1 MRKTKIGLPISQPKN
16 KSQDEKVKDVIL
28 KKNVL
33 IEDTEK
39 FNASSVRSNAIPF
52 DNDTGIISNSPEI
65 LFFSSFE
72 PAYNDEGLLN
82 KTGEILQA
90 KQESLF
96 ISANKSL
103 KDVIDSSIF
112 TDIQS
117 YASGTRDEI
126 KEFCDNF
133 IADSND
139 LIAQMENIRKNLD
152 PLYPNLVPYDDKGKV
167 DLNAALKEY
176 PGGIDVFPKQ
186 VGNVIGDEDTI
197 KFWTS
202 TKVWLQMCREVK
214 EILARG
220 YPSNLLSNSTSV
232 KPVINSSYKNPYKLT
247 PANSANIKKFTWNKK
262 TFISPSINDVAILA
276 KEGFDNAVDSY
287 KVLFSKNIFSS
298 KIFSNSDSFE
308 ESIGRLAYLLCKEHV
323 YSSKMM
329 KNSSFAAQ
337 YGYDIGTR
345 TDAINIWD
353 YIIGSSGADIT
364 DISSSPL
371 GNGNSLVSIAQ
382 TADNGS
388 EILTFEDRYIT
399 DDVGLKRQ
407 GTVITPGMYY
417 YVESSLN
424 TVNNTFDTTRIDSL
438 LSKLNTAE
446 STFKIMLESMV
457 FKLTPSSVSSPSGE
471 GKNQTIEARN
481 RAINSI
487 KNYNKTSTE
496 GELLG
501 LVKMLSN
508 PIDLVRK
515 IENEILAESP
525 LMNRGVVT
533 AEESKAGESVIFGP
547 MYTNLL
553 WSRDVDGVFITNSAN
568 KPTDISWLLISLA
581 ADDTHLKTLIF
592 MRTIATLINQLENV
606 VATKEVQEY
615 TGDEFGYDEQ
625 GNVVSNPQ
633 VTVTKDITIKTLL
646 SEAII
651 KRIIEI
657 TSTQTADPN
666 SFNASVYINDV
677 KDALDGVIPKGLE
690 MLDNI
695 VNVMK
700 QIDINN
706 WFMTNSTGNQGDINN
721 TFYSGIPKSTYYAAF
736 FELCMLMIHAA
747 NPERIMS
754 YSDSYYGC
762 FSTKKVNQ
770 HVISGFKQNSGEII
784 AVYQMD
790 KILSACEKM
799 IYEQIK
805 YVRKSTNTAYA
816 LIKNLKK
823 QFSSYKDSLA
833 SGKFSVF
840 LASINSTLKN
850 SSLSKYLLTKEQLQL
865 VNSCLKDTSN
875 RCSLNYSSPLKE
887 VAPYF
892 YEIKDNPD
900 LDLILPLEDIHLPSW
915 NFWLKN
921 FLNEGRFRQ
930 SEGFNKKIIS
940 IGIPPKL
947 QRRLQISASSIVSKT
962 NRKSLIKL
970 RIYRY
975 DMLKP
980 DLVHLPKTLLFDFEL
995 FNSKLLSTYTAD
1007 PATIQSQNPNISPE
1021 DPEYNSKV
1029 LKSLFADKTVLSAK
1043 YDFLPTEEKIIL
1055 FNSHYESF
1063 LFELYLKFISD
1074 SSFDEQKYYRYS
1086 QLPRPPDNLGILSQV
1101 SSRTS
1106 FNKFFINHTFMA
1118 KPEDLKSDLISP
1130 RKFDRVYHTI
1140 IDPDDFTVDLN
1151 LTSPDVFQKYLS
1163 KGDVIN
1169 SANGSYVRKKT
1180 DVNEITFDKY
1190 FVSIE
1195 SYGES
1200 ATAT

>member
-1 MRKTKIGLPISQPKN
+1 MAKTKIGLPASQPKSKDQN
-16 KSQDEKVKDVIL
+16 EKAKDVII
-28 KKNVL
+28 KSNVL
-33 IEDTEK
+33 TENTEK

-52 DNDTGIISNSPEI
+52 DNDTGIISSSPEI
-65 LFFSSFE
+65 LFFSAFE
-72 PAYNDEGLLN
+72 PVYNDEGALN

-90 KQESLF
+90 KQESLLV
-96 ISANKSL
+96 SANRSI
-103 KDVIDSSIF
+103 KDLLDSEIF
-112 TDIQS
+112 ADIQS
-117 YASGTRDEI
+117 YASGTREQI
-126 KEFCDNF
+126 KDFCDSF

-139 LIAQMENIRKNLD
+139 LISQMENIRRNLD
-152 PLYPNLVPYDDKGKV
+152 PLYPNLLPYDDKGKV
-167 DLNAALKEY
+167 DLDAALKEY
-176 PGGIDVFPKQ
+176 PGGIDVFPKK
-186 VGNVIGDEDTI
+186 VGNVIGDEENI

-202 TKVWLQMCREVK
+202 TKVWLQMCRELK
-214 EILARG
+214 EILAKG

-247 PANSANIKKFTWNKK
+247 SANSSNIKKFEWNKK
-262 TFISPSINDVAILA
+262 TFIAPSINDLSILA
-276 KEGFDNAVDSY
+276 KDGFDNAVSLY

-329 KNSSFAAQ
+329 KTSSFANQ
-337 YGYDIGTR
+337 YGYAIGTR
-345 TDAINIWD
+345 NNAINIWD

-382 TADNGS
+382 TVDNNS
-388 EILTFEDRYIT
+388 EILTFEDRYIA

-407 GTVITPGMYY
+407 GAVITPGMYY

-424 TVNNTFDTTRIDSL
+424 TVNNTFDTTRINSL
-438 LSKLNTAE
+438 LSKLDIAE
-446 STFKIMLESMV
+446 STFKIILENMIFRLS
-457 FKLTPSSVSSPSGE
+457 PSSVSSATGN
-471 GKNQTIEARN
+471 GKNQMTEARN
-481 RAINSI
+481 RAVNSI
-487 KNYNKTSTE
+487 KNYNKASTE

-508 PIDLVRK
+508 PIDLIRK

-525 LMNRGVVT
+525 LMNRGVVK
-533 AEESKAGESVIFGP
+533 AEESKAGDTVIFGP

-553 WSRDVDGVFITNSAN
+553 WSRDTDGVFVTNSTN
-568 KPTDISWLLISLA
+568 KPVDVSWLLISLA
-581 ADDTHLKTLIF
+581 ADDVHLKTLIF
-592 MRTIATLINQLENV
+592 MRTMAMLVNQLESF

-646 SEAII
+646 SDAII
-651 KRIIEI
+651 KRVTEI
-657 TSTQTADPN
+657 TNSQITDPN
-666 SFNASVYINDV
+666 ANASVYVNNV
-677 KDALDGVIPKGLE
+677 KEALDGVTPKGLE
-690 MLDNI
+690 MLDN
-695 VNVMK
+695 VVKVMK
-700 QIDINN
+700 QIDITN
-706 WFMTNSTGNQGDINN
+706 WFMTSTTTNQGDSST

-747 NPERIMS
+747 NPERITS
-754 YSDSYYGC
+754 CSDPYYGY
-762 FSTKKVNQ
+762 FVTKKVND

-784 AVYQMD
+784 TVYQMD
-790 KILSACEKM
+790 KILTASEKM

-805 YVRKSTNTAYA
+805 YVRKSTNTVYA
-816 LIKNLKK
+816 LVKNLKK
-823 QFSSYKDSLA
+823 QFSYFKDSLE
-833 SGKFSVF
+833 SGKFKTF
-840 LASINSTLKN
+840 LDNVSEALKN
-850 SSLSKYLLTKEQLQL
+850 KSLSKYLLTKEQLQL
-865 VNSCLKDTSN
+865 VNSCLKDISTRS
-875 RCSLNYSSPLKE
+875 SLSYSSPLKE

-892 YEIKDNPD
+892 YGIKDNSD
-900 LDLILPLEDIHLPSW
+900 LDLVLPLEDIHLSAW

-921 FLNEGRFRQ
+921 FLNEGKFRQ

-947 QRRLQISASSIVSKT
+947 QRRLQLSASDITSKT

-995 FNSKLLSTYTAD
+995 FNSKLLSSYVID
-1007 PATIQSQNPNISPE
+1007 PAILQNQNILPE
-1021 DPEYNSKV
+1021 DPQYNNKILRSIF
-1029 LKSLFADKTVLSAK
+1029 LDKTVLSSK
-1043 YDFLPTEEKIIL
+1043 YELLPAQEKLLL
-1055 FNSHYESF
+1055 FHSHYESF
-1063 LFELYLKFISD
+1063 LFEIYLKFISD
-1074 SSFDEQKYYRYS
+1074 SSFDEQKYYRYNP
-1086 QLPRPPDNLGILSQV
+1086 LPRPTENLGMLSQV
-1101 SSRTS
+1101 STRTS
-1106 FNKFFINHTFMA
+1106 FNKLFVNHTFMA
-1118 KPEDLKSDLISP
+1118 KIEDLKNDLISP

-1140 IDPDDFTVDLN
+1140 VDPDDFTVDLS
-1151 LTSPDVFQKYLS
+1151 LTSPQVLQNYLA
-1163 KGDVIN
+1163 KGDVIKL
-1169 SANGSYVRKKT
+1169 ADDSYVRKKT

-1200 ATAT
+1200 STAS